1 MRRDAE
7 AVSTHETRSL
17 PVEFSTDQ
25 MVMAFKEWF
34 HELRKASDQRE
45 RRRQNSP
52 VFHFI
57 QYISRLIQSF
67 FFYFFFMELPLW
79 NAERGEIN
87 EYCFLVPSTW
97 QNKIICTEGT
107 RALASSPQE
116 PSISFIQGILFSAKR
131 DPLII

>member
-45 RRRQNSP
+45 RRQNSP

-57 QYISRLIQSF
+57 QYISRLIRSF
-67 FFYFFFMELPLW
+67 FFSMELPLW